1 MSTRRQL
8 ANNGMAAG
16 GRPIRVPRSVTSVRA
31 HLKRHLLEEGKRMQ
45 DLAEVWGCSKHNVY
59 DLFYESRP
67 ISPTHIDLAAKF
79 LGLDE
84 FDTNELRLLG
94 AREAGWQIDPTF
106 ILERNA

>member
-1 MSTRRQL
+1 MSIRRQH

-31 HLKRHLLEEGKRMQ
+31 LLKRHLLEEGKRMQ
-45 DLAEVWGCSKHNVY
+45 DLAEVWGCSRHNVY

-106 ILERNA
+106 ILEHHA